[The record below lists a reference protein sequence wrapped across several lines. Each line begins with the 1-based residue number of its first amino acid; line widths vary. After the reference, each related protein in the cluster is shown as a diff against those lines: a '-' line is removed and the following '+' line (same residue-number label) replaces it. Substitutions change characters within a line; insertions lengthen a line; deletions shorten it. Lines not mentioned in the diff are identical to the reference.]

1 MAEEEEEQKKQE
13 EKEAYKMEVADA
25 VKHRFRPHR
34 GKKDIRSISLEI
46 FKKKK
51 KEEEDWDY
59 LNHLQNAPLKSKV
72 C

>member
-51 KEEEDWDY
+51 KEEED
-59 LNHLQNAPLKSKV
+59 
-72 C
+72 